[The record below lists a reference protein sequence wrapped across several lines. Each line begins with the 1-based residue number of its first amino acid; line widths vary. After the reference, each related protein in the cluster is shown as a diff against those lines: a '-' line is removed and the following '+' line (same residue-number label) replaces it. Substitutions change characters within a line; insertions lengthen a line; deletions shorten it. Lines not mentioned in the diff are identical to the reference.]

1 METSLNV
8 YDYPSPPEADE
19 RTVTGHVNVSFD
31 VISDVPANWDE
42 EQLREF
48 IEVCVNTHM
57 KYFDNVKIE
66 DIEL

>member
-8 YDYPSPPEADE
+8 YDYPSPPEVDE
-19 RTVTGHVNVSFD
+19 RTITGHVVVSFD
-31 VISDVPANWDE
+31 VISDVPVNWDDK
-42 EQLREF
+42 QLKEF

-57 KYFDNVKIE
+57 KYFDNVEIE

>member
-1 METSLNV
+1 MRSILDA
-8 YDYPSPPEADE
+8 YDYPSPPEVE
-19 RTVTGHVNVSFD
+19 EKTITGHVVVSFD